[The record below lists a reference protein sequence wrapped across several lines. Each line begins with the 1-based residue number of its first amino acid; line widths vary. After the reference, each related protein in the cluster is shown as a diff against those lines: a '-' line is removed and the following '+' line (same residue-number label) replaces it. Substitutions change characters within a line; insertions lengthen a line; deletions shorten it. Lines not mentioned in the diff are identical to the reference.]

1 MTLEA
6 GQPAPDFKLPTDDG
20 EAVQLAKLKGTP
32 VVIFF
37 YPKDDT
43 PGCTIEAIDFTRL
56 ASEFAKTGAKIIGI
70 SPDSIADHCAFRDKH
85 KLGVTL
91 AADEDKGVA
100 NTYGVWVEKTNY
112 GKTYMGIDR
121 TTLLVDAKGQIAKVW
136 RKVKVE
142 GHAQKV
148 LEAVQAL

>member
-1 MTLEA
+1 MPLEE
-6 GQPAPDFKLPTDDG
+6 GQPAPDFKLPADDG
-20 EAVQLAKLKGTP
+20 KTVHLAKLKGAP

-56 ASEFAKTGAKIIGI
+56 APDFAKAGARIIGI

-85 KLGVTL
+85 KLGVAL
-91 AADEDKGVA
+91 AADEDKAVA
-100 NTYGVWVEKTNY
+100 IAYGVWVEKTNY

-121 TTLLVDAKGQIAKVW
+121 TTFLVDAKGRIAKLW
-136 RKVKVE
+136 RTVKVE
-142 GHAQKV
+142 EHAQKV
-148 LEAVQAL
+148 LEAVKAL